1 MKERMPIILITL
13 ICFIIGF
20 TATLQI
26 KSVWRNNAVMDST
39 TSSRL
44 ATLQSEVLKL
54 SQQNMELQE
63 QANAYKNDLE
73 RFRSEASESSD
84 YSKILSEDLEKA
96 QLAAGITDVTGPGII
111 ITINDSTVRRANS
124 DAAQA
129 ETIHDSDLLM
139 LINELRNA
147 EAEAISLNG
156 QRIISTTEIR
166 CSGSSVTVNNIRCYA
181 PFIVKAIGS
190 YSKMNSTLNMP
201 EGFMDTMTY
210 WNIPVE
216 VKRADNLA
224 IAGYAGK
231 INNSYAKPVKTT
243 GGAN

>member
-1 MKERMPIILITL
+1 MPVVLITI

-26 KSVWRNNAVMDST
+26 KSVWRNNAVMNST
-39 TSSRL
+39 ASSRL
-44 ATLQSEVLKL
+44 ETLQSEVLKL
-54 SQQNMELQE
+54 TQKNMELQE
-63 QANAYKNDLE
+63 KANSYKNDLD
-73 RFRSEASESSD
+73 RFRSEANESSG

-96 QLAAGITDVTGPGII
+96 QLAAGITDVTGPGVI
-111 ITINDSTVRRANS
+111 ITINDSATRRS
-124 DAAQA
+124 DGNAAQA

-156 QRIISTTEIR
+156 QRIISTSEIR

-190 YSKMNSTLNMP
+190 YSKINSTLNMP

-224 IAGYAGK
+224 IAGYAGEIK
-231 INNSYAKPVKTT
+231 NTYAKPVKVK

>member
-1 MKERMPIILITL
+1 MKEKTPIILITL

-44 ATLQSEVLKL
+44 ETLQSEVLKL
-54 SQQNMELQE
+54 SQKNMELQE
-63 QANAYKNDLE
+63 QASAYKNDLD

-111 ITINDSTVRRANS
+111 ITINDSTVRRTTT

-139 LINELRNA
+139 LINELRNS
-147 EAEAISLNG
+147 EAEAISING
-156 QRIISTTEIR
+156 QRIIATSEIR

-181 PFIVKAIGS
+181 PFIIKAIGS
-190 YSKMNSTLNMP
+190 YSKINSTLNMP

-216 VKRADNLA
+216 IKRADNLS
-224 IAGYAGK
+224 IAGYTGK